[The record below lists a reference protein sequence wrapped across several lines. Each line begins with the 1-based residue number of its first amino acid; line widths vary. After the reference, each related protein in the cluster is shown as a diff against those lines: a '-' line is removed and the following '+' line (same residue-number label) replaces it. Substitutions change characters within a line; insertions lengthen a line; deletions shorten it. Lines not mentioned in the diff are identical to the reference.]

1 MKPLKTFLALAAL
14 LLVATTFALATG
26 MPLVLGAV
34 GIGLAIH
41 GGMRMVPHTQGSMT
55 ILADILWDDGADNM
69 GGLRTEAYYCFH
81 SEVLTHTA
89 PVARSAATTLNQL
102 SIATADHTF
111 REGKGWKKIYTTEDT
126 GMVESTVQGEKDGK
140 SFMNKIKLHFP
151 GSGARINGLIRYGV
165 NAGWYAIGADAEG
178 LKRLVGTQYW
188 PAKLDTAT
196 LTTTET
202 AAGRKGVTFEL
213 VCSSPY
219 PAPIV
224 AASLQIESD
233 ASES

>member
-1 MKPLKTFLALAAL
+1 MKPTKFLLALAAL
-14 LLVATTFALATG
+14 LLVATVFAMAMGLPAIAGALA
-26 MPLVLGAV
+26 VA
-34 GIGLAIH
+34 LAMNAA
-41 GGMRMVPHTQGSMT
+41 MRFVEPTQGSMT

-81 SEVLTHTA
+81 SEVETHAA
-89 PVARSAATTLNQL
+89 PTARSAATTLQQL
-102 SIATADHTF
+102 SICATDHTF
-111 REGKGWKKIYTTEDT
+111 HTGKGWKKIYTTEDT
-126 GMVESTVQGEKDGK
+126 GMVESAVQGEKDGK

-151 GSGARINGLIRYGV
+151 GSGARIQGLIRYGV

-224 AASLQIESD
+224 AAELQIESD